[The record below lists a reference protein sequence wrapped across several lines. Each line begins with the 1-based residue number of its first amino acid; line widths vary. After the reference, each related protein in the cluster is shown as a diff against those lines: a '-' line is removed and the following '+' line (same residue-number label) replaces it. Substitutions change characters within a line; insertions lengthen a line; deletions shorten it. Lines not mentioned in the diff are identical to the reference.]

1 MNETI
6 FYRLLI
12 IKELLNMFNLNH
24 LYSNL
29 SLKTTSTLSKSTAY
43 IYIGIR
49 VFNRLVVLENA
60 NLSFE
65 VS

>member
-1 MNETI
+1 
-6 FYRLLI
+6 
-12 IKELLNMFNLNH
+12 MFNLNH